1 MSTQYLERLK
11 KTLDKTKQWTPDLV
25 AELVDELRNF
35 FVTLRVKLESKEPDL
50 RQAAEEDLRELRYVL
65 EGHPIIR
72 SVLKK

>member
-1 MSTQYLERLK
+1 MSTQYLESLK

-35 FVTLRVKLESKEPDL
+35 FVTLRVKLESKDPDL

-65 EGHPIIR
+65 EEHPIIR

>member
-1 MSTQYLERLK
+1 MSTQYLENLK
-11 KTLDKTKQWTPDLV
+11 KTLDKTKQWTPELV

-35 FVTLRVKLESKEPDL
+35 FLTLRVKLESKEPDL

-65 EGHPIIR
+65 EEHPIIR